1 MLSVGCLIVEF
12 RAAFELFDKDH
23 SGAISKEELGTVM
36 RNLGMNPTDE
46 ELHEQIQ
53 MHDADGR
60 CRLSFH
66 YLTSTSFPATGNLIG
81 VTILKVMRSCML
93 DILAAIVA
101 AILGSDDR
109 IAKPTSGMVLQPLLT
124 HAKWH
129 YTTL

>member
-1 MLSVGCLIVEF
+1 MSFWRGSNKYLVLVLEF

-60 CRLSFH
+60 CLIF
-66 YLTSTSFPATGNLIG
+66 FPFPHIHQYPCHWKPDRRHDLERNL
-81 VTILKVMRSCML
+81 
-93 DILAAIVA
+93 
-101 AILGSDDR
+101 
-109 IAKPTSGMVLQPLLT
+109 
-124 HAKWH
+124 
-129 YTTL
+129 